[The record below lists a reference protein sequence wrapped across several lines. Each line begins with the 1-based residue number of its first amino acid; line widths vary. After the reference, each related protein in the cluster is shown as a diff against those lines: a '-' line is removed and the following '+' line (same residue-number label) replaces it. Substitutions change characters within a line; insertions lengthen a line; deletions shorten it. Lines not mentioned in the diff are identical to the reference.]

1 MKYIHKIIVLFVFTI
16 ALISC
21 DKNENFEILPAVESF
36 QIVTPSSGTV
46 IVLNDTNLD
55 NNALFISWETLSD
68 ATGTF
73 DIEVAQTGTDFAT
86 SYLLG
91 TTEAKNFSMTVNEI
105 NTFLLD
111 VMGLDPETAVSLDIR
126 ILNNGTMTD
135 SISVVLTPYKV
146 EYTELYVVGNITD
159 PQWSPADAL
168 AMTRTDLNIFEITL
182 VLADG
187 AEFKFLP
194 TNTGWDGDFGED
206 PNNPGMIIQ
215 DGESNLSGYT
225 AGTYKITVNLNTFTF
240 EVVEILSS
248 PRLAVPGN
256 HQGWSPSTAPQ
267 LEASS
272 ASTTDFEGYV
282 WLNGEYKFVAADAD
296 GVFDWNKGP
305 DYGDNGSFAGILVEQ
320 NETNCTA
327 TEGYYFVQANT
338 TTLTYSQTAVSWGI
352 IGAATPG
359 GWSSDTDLI
368 YDATS
373 KTLIANVDLVPGA
386 FKFRGNNDWDT
397 GFDLGTLDSD
407 GNLQSG
413 GDLTFDGAAGN
424 YKVVLDLSNPR
435 AYKYSITAN

>member
-305 DYGDNGSFAGILVEQ
+305 DYGD
-320 NETNCTA
+320 
-327 TEGYYFVQANT
+327 
-338 TTLTYSQTAVSWGI
+338 
-352 IGAATPG
+352 
-359 GWSSDTDLI
+359 
-368 YDATS
+368 
-373 KTLIANVDLVPGA
+373 
-386 FKFRGNNDWDT
+386 
-397 GFDLGTLDSD
+397 
-407 GNLQSG
+407 
-413 GDLTFDGAAGN
+413 
-424 YKVVLDLSNPR
+424 
-435 AYKYSITAN
+435 